1 MSRLS
6 VSVVVVC
13 LSVGPLVVQPARAQ
27 TVDPAFAADIQK
39 LMDVT
44 GSAEMRT
51 QAANF
56 IATQIVGG
64 LRKSQPGI
72 PERAFLVAKEVLD
85 TEFAKA
91 FAGPGGITSVMIPI
105 YAKYFTHEEVK
116 GLLSFYGTDL
126 GKKAIAVMP
135 KLFQE
140 GAGASQQ
147 WMAQNMAR
155 INMVLESRLRAEG
168 FIK

>member
-1 MSRLS
+1 M
-6 VSVVVVC
+6 
-13 LSVGPLVVQPARAQ
+13 
-27 TVDPAFAADIQK
+27 
-39 LMDVT
+39 
-44 GSAEMRT
+44 
-51 QAANF
+51 
-56 IATQIVGG
+56 
-64 LRKSQPGI
+64 
-72 PERAFLVAKEVLD
+72 PERALLVAKEVLD
-85 TEFAKA
+85 TELAKA
-91 FAGPGGITSVMIPI
+91 FAGPDSMISVMVPI

-140 GAGASQQ
+140 GAGAGQQ